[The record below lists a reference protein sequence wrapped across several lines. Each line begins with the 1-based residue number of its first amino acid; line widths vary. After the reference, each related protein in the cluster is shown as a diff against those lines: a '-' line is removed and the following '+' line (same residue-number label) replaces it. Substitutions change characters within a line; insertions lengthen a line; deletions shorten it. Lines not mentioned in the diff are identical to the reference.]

1 MPPATDSRRA
11 RLRQVKRVV
20 IKIGSSSL
28 TTANW
33 TLDRRVMA
41 SLVREVVTLRQRG
54 LEVALVSSGAVAS
67 GMGRLGLQ
75 TRPRSVAEL
84 QALAAVGQNLLM
96 HTYEGLF
103 KKHGVLIGQVLLTA
117 EDILDSRRRYLN
129 LKNTFRQLFS
139 YGAVP
144 IINENDSVGVAE
156 LKRAIGDNDV
166 LAAYVANMIQAQ
178 LLVLLSDVEGLYASY
193 APGAPAGEVL
203 RQVEGA
209 DPRLDALVGR
219 SASKV
224 GRGGMATKLQAARL
238 LTTCGEMALI
248 AHARKHRLV
257 EIMEGAELGTLFIP
271 DHKRLQSRKRW
282 IAFASHCAGTVV
294 IDRGAQRALVS
305 QGKSLLPVGVVASKG
320 DFEAGEAIRVE
331 NEAGEEIARG
341 LSRYAAGEL
350 RQILGRHSAEI
361 EQLLGRPPVEVIH
374 RDDLVLLDPALSA
387 GER

>member
-1 MPPATDSRRA
+1 MPAAAESRRA
-11 RLRQVKRVV
+11 RLRQVRRVV

-28 TTANW
+28 TTPTWA
-33 TLDRRVMA
+33 LDRRVMA
-41 SLVREVVTLRQRG
+41 KLVRQIVALRQRG

-67 GMGRLGLQ
+67 GMGRLGVEA
-75 TRPRSVAEL
+75 RPRSVAEL

-103 KKHGVLIGQVLLTA
+103 RKHGVLIGQVLLTA

-129 LKNTFRQLFS
+129 LKNTFRQLFA

-156 LKRAIGDNDV
+156 LKRGIGDNDV

-178 LLVLLSDVEGLYASY
+178 LLILLSDVEGLYASY
-193 APGAPAGEVL
+193 TPGGTTGEVL
-203 RQVEGA
+203 SQVEGA
-209 DPRLDALVGR
+209 DPRLDALVGL
-219 SASKV
+219 SSNKV

-248 AHARKHRLV
+248 AHARKHRLAQ
-257 EIMEGAELGTLFIP
+257 IMDGAELGTLFTP

-282 IAFASHCAGTVV
+282 IAFASHPAGAVV

-305 QGKSLLPVGVVASKG
+305 QGKSLLPVGVVACKG
-320 DFEAGEAIRVE
+320 EFGAGDAIRVE
-331 NEAGEEIARG
+331 NEDGEEVARG

-350 RQILGRHSAEI
+350 RQILGKHSAEV
-361 EQLLGRPPVEVIH
+361 EQLLERPPLEVIH
-374 RDDLVLLDPALSA
+374 RDDLALLDPAPS
-387 GER
+387 GNR

>member
-1 MPPATDSRRA
+1 MPSAAESRRA

-41 SLVREVVTLRQRG
+41 KLVREIVALRQRG

-178 LLVLLSDVEGLYASY
+178 LLVLLSDVEGLYAAY
-193 APGAPAGEVL
+193 TPGATGGEVL
-203 RQVEGA
+203 NQVEGA

-219 SASKV
+219 SSNKV

-238 LTTCGEMALI
+238 MTTCGEMALI

-257 EIMEGAELGTLFIP
+257 EIMEGAELGTLFTP

-282 IAFASHCAGTVV
+282 IAFASHCAGAVV

-305 QGKSLLPVGVVASKG
+305 LGKSLLPVGVVTCKG

-331 NEAGEEIARG
+331 NEAGEEVARG
-341 LSRYAAGEL
+341 LSRYTAAEL
-350 RQILGRHSAEI
+350 RQILGKHSAEV
-361 EQLLGRPPVEVIH
+361 EELLGRPPVEVIH
-374 RDDLVLLDPALSA
+374 RDDLVLLDPAPPT
-387 GER
+387 GQR

>member
-144 IINENDSVGVAE
+144 IIN
-156 LKRAIGDNDV
+156 
-166 LAAYVANMIQAQ
+166 
-178 LLVLLSDVEGLYASY
+178 
-193 APGAPAGEVL
+193 
-203 RQVEGA
+203 
-209 DPRLDALVGR
+209 
-219 SASKV
+219 
-224 GRGGMATKLQAARL
+224 
-238 LTTCGEMALI
+238 
-248 AHARKHRLV
+248 
-257 EIMEGAELGTLFIP
+257 
-271 DHKRLQSRKRW
+271 
-282 IAFASHCAGTVV
+282 
-294 IDRGAQRALVS
+294 
-305 QGKSLLPVGVVASKG
+305 
-320 DFEAGEAIRVE
+320 
-331 NEAGEEIARG
+331 
-341 LSRYAAGEL
+341 
-350 RQILGRHSAEI
+350 
-361 EQLLGRPPVEVIH
+361 
-374 RDDLVLLDPALSA
+374 
-387 GER
+387 

>member
-1 MPPATDSRRA
+1 MPPAPDSHRA

-28 TTANW
+28 TTATW
-33 TLDRRVMA
+33 ALDRRVMA
-41 SLVREVVTLRQRG
+41 KLVREVVALRQRG

-75 TRPRSVAEL
+75 ARPRSVAEL

-129 LKNTFRQLFS
+129 LRNTFRQLFS

-178 LLVLLSDVEGLYASY
+178 LLILLSDVEGLYAAY
-193 APGAPAGEVL
+193 TPGAAGGEVL
-203 RQVEGA
+203 NQVEGA
-209 DPRLDALVGR
+209 DPQLDALVGR

-238 LTTCGEMALI
+238 LTSCGEMALI
-248 AHARKHRLV
+248 AHARKHRLID
-257 EIMEGAELGTLFIP
+257 IMEGAALGTLFTP

-282 IAFASHCAGTVV
+282 IAFASPCAGAVV
-294 IDRGAQRALVS
+294 VDRGAQRALTS
-305 QGKSLLPVGVVASKG
+305 LGRSLLPVGVVACKG
-320 DFEAGEAIRVE
+320 DFKAGEAIRVE
-331 NEAGEEIARG
+331 NEAGEEVARG
-341 LSRYAAGEL
+341 LSRYAAAEL
-350 RQILGRHSAEI
+350 RQILGKHSSEI

-374 RDDLVLLDPALSA
+374 RDDLALLDPAPSA

>member
-1 MPPATDSRRA
+1 MPPAADNRRA
-11 RLRQVKRVV
+11 RLRQVRRVV

-28 TTANW
+28 TTATW
-33 TLDRRVMA
+33 ALDRRVMA
-41 SLVREVVTLRQRG
+41 KLVGEVVALRQRG

-75 TRPRSVAEL
+75 ARPQSVAAL

-156 LKRAIGDNDV
+156 LKRNIGDNDV
-166 LAAYVANMIQAQ
+166 LAAYVANMMQAQ

-209 DPRLDALVGR
+209 DPKLDDLVGR
-219 SASKV
+219 SSNKV

-257 EIMEGAELGTLFIP
+257 EIMEGAELGTLFTP

-282 IAFASHCAGTVV
+282 IAFASHPAGAVV

-305 QGKSLLPVGVVASKG
+305 LGKSLLPVGVIACKG
-320 DFEAGEAIRVE
+320 DFKAGEAIRVE
-331 NEAGEEIARG
+331 NEAGEEVARG
-341 LSRYAAGEL
+341 LSRYAAAEL
-350 RQILGRHSAEI
+350 RQILGKHSPEI
-361 EQLLGRPPVEVIH
+361 AGLLGRPPVEVIH
-374 RDDLVLLDPALSA
+374 RDDLALLA
-387 GER
+387 GQR

>member
-1 MPPATDSRRA
+1 MPPLTDSRRT

-28 TTANW
+28 TTATW
-33 TLDRRVMA
+33 ALDRRVMA
-41 SLVREVVTLRQRG
+41 KLVREVVALRQRG

-67 GMGRLGLQ
+67 GMGRVGLDA
-75 TRPRSVAEL
+75 RPRSVAEL

-103 KKHGVLIGQVLLTA
+103 KKHGVIIGQVLLTA

-129 LKNTFRQLFS
+129 LRNTFRQLFS

-156 LKRAIGDNDV
+156 LKRGIGDNDV

-178 LLVLLSDVEGLYASY
+178 LLVLLSDVEGLYAAY
-193 APGAPAGEVL
+193 TPGATGGEVL
-203 RQVEGA
+203 GQVEGA

-219 SASKV
+219 SSSKV

-257 EIMEGAELGTLFIP
+257 DIMEGAELGTLFTP

-294 IDRGAQRALVS
+294 VDRGAQRALVA
-305 QGKSLLPVGVVASKG
+305 QGKSLLPVGVVACKG
-320 DFEAGEAIRVE
+320 DFAAGEAIRVE
-331 NEAGEEIARG
+331 NEEGEEIARG
-341 LSRYAAGEL
+341 LSRYAAAEL
-350 RQILGRHSAEI
+350 RLILGKHSAEI

-374 RDDLVLLDPALSA
+374 RDDLALLDPAPA
-387 GER
+387 ADGK